1 VEHSLS
7 VKSCQYSLQQSVLL
21 TDRRQD
27 ERDDLDR
34 RVRILKA
41 VERRNAGRALGG
53 SASSRM
59 SSALRSASVV
69 PKTNLDADRETGDH
83 VGQNARPSPGKA
95 RALLVDPVPQVLVDA
110 EPALE
115 PL

>member
-7 VKSCQYSLQQSVLL
+7 VKSCQHNLQQSVLL

-41 VERRNAGRALGG
+41 VERRNAGRALVG

-59 SSALRSASVV
+59 SSAVRSTTAV

-83 VGQNARPSPGKA
+83 VG
-95 RALLVDPVPQVLVDA
+95 
-110 EPALE
+110 
-115 PL
+115 